1 MAVLPSGR
9 LLAGEHRAE
18 QSRGKPS
25 RAECSEQQKW
35 PVCRSARTL
44 LITLNLSS
52 LPINI
57 TLIIPSSNKP
67 GYLVFLP
74 MAHTRKGWGESARGR
89 HTVHSKKWQCPS
101 SSKEGNGGTVTIS
114 ISSAVLA
121 AWEQRKSLHGEKQP
135 SPTSAGLEASD
146 TLSIT
151 IVYVMNTSMNYQEK
165 RSQEEHAGVLI
176 I

>member
-1 MAVLPSGR
+1 MYSYAPSQERAGSWFCCMAVLPSGR

-101 SSKEGNGGTVTIS
+101 SSKEGNGGTITIS

-121 AWEQRKSLHGEKQP
+121 AWEQRKSLHGENSHLQP
-135 SPTSAGLEASD
+135 QQALRPVTHCP
-146 TLSIT
+146 
-151 IVYVMNTSMNYQEK
+151 
-165 RSQEEHAGVLI
+165 SQ
-176 I
+176 